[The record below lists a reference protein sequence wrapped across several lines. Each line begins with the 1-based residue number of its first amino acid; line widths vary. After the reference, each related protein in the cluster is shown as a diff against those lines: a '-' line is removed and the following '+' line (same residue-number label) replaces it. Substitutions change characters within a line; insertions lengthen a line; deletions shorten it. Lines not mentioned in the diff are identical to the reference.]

1 MTPAD
6 LSTAFSGK
14 RVLVTGGLGFI
25 GSNLA
30 HRLVELGAQVLIVDS
45 LIPGYGGNQHNI
57 HAIRDRVQ
65 VNIADVR
72 DGHSMRYLVQGQDY
86 LLNLAGQVSHMD
98 SMTDPFTDLDINVR
112 AQLSIVE
119 SCRHYNP
126 GIRIVHMATRQQYG
140 RPQYLPV
147 DEAHLVQP
155 TDVNG
160 IHKAAGEMYY
170 LVYHEVYGLRATSLR
185 LTNTYGPRQ
194 LIAHNR
200 QGFIG
205 WFVRLALLDEEIQV
219 YGDGEQKRDMCY
231 VDDAVEAL
239 LLAAANE
246 QAIGRFYNVGGPRP
260 VSLNEIIE
268 TLIEVA
274 GSGRVTRIPFPE
286 ERKKI
291 DIGDYY
297 TDDQKIRRELGWKPR
312 VDLREGLGEMVAY
325 YREHREHYL

>member
-297 TDDQKIRRELGWKPR
+297 TDDQKIRRELGWEPR